1 MTDIFNPFRISYISC
16 NFFYPFRIIKI
27 HDPMASGSLGV
38 ASGMASPVPVV
49 LPMAPLTLGVIPDQT
64 AEVAKPFGFDV
75 PESVTDIEGVS
86 LSASL
91 ADGTPLPSWLKFD
104 DKQRSFTGTPS
115 HVTELRISLKG
126 THPASGQSGKTDFL
140 LKVGSGGS
148 KPFIAGQ
155 LPAITATAGL
165 LFTDVIPR
173 SAIADPDGDIL
184 SFSLSSEDGKL
195 PEWLHFDP
203 NLMIVSGVPDKE
215 QQLQLKVTGRDKDG
229 HSASTPLQLRV
240 KEGVWVA
247 DDLKLLA
254 LCLVMEFAAQ
264 KRNYSNISNMSIMS
278 LMNV

>member
-1 MTDIFNPFRISYISC
+1 MIQLKTLMTPCKKLSVLDS
-16 NFFYPFRIIKI
+16 KT
-27 HDPMASGSLGV
+27 
-38 ASGMASPVPVV
+38 VPVLTSTLFV
-49 LPMAPLTLGVIPDQT
+49 LEFLRELLEHKEQPADDSGETLGSSTSDDSKSVGLTLGQLPDQT

-115 HVTELRISLKG
+115 HVSDLRISLKG
-126 THPASGQSGKTDFL
+126 THPVSGQSAKTDFL
-140 LKVGSGGS
+140 LKVGPGPS
-148 KPFIAGQ
+148 KPFLANQ
-155 LPAITATAGL
+155 LPAITATAGQ

-173 SAIADPDGDIL
+173 SAVADPDGDIL
-184 SFSLSSEDGKL
+184 AFSLSSEDGKL

-215 QQLQLKVTGRDKDG
+215 QQLQLKVTARDKDG

-240 KEGVWVA
+240 KEGV
-247 DDLKLLA
+247 LA
-254 LCLVMEFAAQ
+254 RFRTL
-264 KRNYSNISNMSIMS
+264 
-278 LMNV
+278 